1 MFYIMLRS
9 INKMNESDRETEKAR
24 KNYTESQKRQSVV
37 HISWF
42 NEGAFCK
49 WLFFFFPW
57 FWNRKVSFWVKELV
71 FGLLDLVHNHQNRFG
86 FDTKITFSEIATQ
99 QMQAHVHFFSTALE
113 MFSYFDWDGF
123 SSLVLDVSAESFHL
137 NRGSILL

>member
-1 MFYIMLRS
+1 MNPIGRQKKQGKIIRS
-9 INKMNESDRETEKAR
+9 HKRDR
-24 KNYTESQKRQSVV
+24 VLF
-37 HISWF
+37 ISLDSMRALF
-42 NEGAFCK
+42 VNDY
-49 WLFFFFPW
+49 FFFFSW
-57 FWNRKVSFWVKELV
+57 FRNRKVSFWVKELV